1 MFDHSPRCSTQFHFE
16 CFDRN
21 CLKKEVGEG
30 GMQLAE
36 LAKDLIFYL
45 RAGAVCVS
53 KRSCRAKREIMHPFD
68 ALSFSPNSVV

>member
-1 MFDHSPRCSTQFHFE
+1 
-16 CFDRN
+16 
-21 CLKKEVGEG
+21 
-30 GMQLAE
+30 MQLAE